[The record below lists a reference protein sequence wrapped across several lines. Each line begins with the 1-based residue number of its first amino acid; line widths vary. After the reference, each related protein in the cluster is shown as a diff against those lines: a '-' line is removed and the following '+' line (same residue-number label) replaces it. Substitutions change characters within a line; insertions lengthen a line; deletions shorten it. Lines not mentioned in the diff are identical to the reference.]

1 MTITIEIP
9 AQDEARVREAQAK
22 QDRETLK
29 SVLGEIAAG
38 ALLEPT
44 PLDRAVAKL
53 LGRTP
58 EEKQHDREA
67 LDAAAT
73 PPRALAPGESALD
86 AVFGKWP
93 GKESDEQVRQALDD
107 L

>member
-29 SVLGEIAAG
+29 SVLGELAAG
-38 ALLEPT
+38 VLLEPT
-44 PLDRAVAKL
+44 PLDKAVAKL

-67 LDAAAT
+67 LDAVAM
-73 PPRALAPGESALD
+73 PPRTLAPGESVID
-86 AVFGKWP
+86 SVFGKWP
-93 GKESDEQVRQALDD
+93 GQETDEQVHQALDD

>member
-1 MTITIEIP
+1 MTITIEVP

-29 SVLGEIAAG
+29 SVLGELAALT
-38 ALLEPT
+38 LLEPS

-53 LGRTP
+53 LSHTP
-58 EEKQHDREA
+58 EERQHTREA
-67 LDAAAT
+67 LDAAA
-73 PPRALAPGESALD
+73 PKPRPLAPGESALD

-93 GKESDEQVRQALDD
+93 GQETDAQVRQALDD

>member
-9 AQDEARVREAQAK
+9 AQDEARVREAQAN
-22 QDRETLK
+22 QDRDTLK
-29 SVLGEIAAG
+29 SVLGELAALT
-38 ALLEPT
+38 LLEPS

-58 EEKQHDREA
+58 EEKLRDREA
-67 LDAAAT
+67 LDAVTAA
-73 PPRALAPGESALD
+73 PRPLAPGESALD

-93 GKESDEQVRQALDD
+93 GEENDEQVRQALDD